1 MRSSLYDAES
11 REAFHS
17 IEVHIIVEIESVVK
31 VKAQILPNGF
41 RGDNR
46 APYQ

>member
-1 MRSSLYDAES
+1 LRSSLYGAEG

-17 IEVHIIVEIESVVK
+17 IEVCMIVEIESAVK
-31 VKAQILPNGF
+31 VEAQILPNGF
-41 RGDNR
+41 REDNR